1 MTTPATPAPCPG
13 AMLRVRGVNYY
24 FGTGEARSRV
34 LTDNNLEVMPG
45 ELVILS
51 GKSGS
56 GKTTLLTLLGGL
68 RKIQEGD
75 VEIWDEEQ
83 AAYRALR
90 GLGEKD
96 LVDVRKKIGFIFQRH
111 NLFQSLTAVQNVRM
125 SRQLRPPGDDDAKS
139 IAAVLTRLGRGVRPD
154 RARNA
159 ARDGG
164 AGVHQPHRHAR
175 RPHHGQGGP
184 HRASGLRPHRV
195 QHRRGRAEVCPRGL
209 AEMPR
214 LRPAA

>member
-1 MTTPATPAPCPG
+1 MTTPGTPPTCPG

-24 FGTGEARSRV
+24 FGTGEARSHV

-75 VEIWDEEQ
+75 VEIWDGERTE
-83 AAYRALR
+83 YRALR

-111 NLFQSLTAVQNVRM
+111 NLFESLTAVQNVRM
-125 SRQLRPPGDDDAKS
+125 SRQLRPQANDDARD
-139 IAAVLTRLGRGVRPD
+139 ITALLTRLG
-154 RARNA
+154 
-159 ARDGG
+159 
-164 AGVHQPHRHAR
+164 
-175 RPHHGQGGP
+175 
-184 HRASGLRPHRV
+184 
-195 QHRRGRAEVCPRGL
+195 L
-209 AEMPR
+209 AERLQYKPAQLSGGQRQRVAIARALINEPR
-214 LRPAA
+214 LILADEPTAA